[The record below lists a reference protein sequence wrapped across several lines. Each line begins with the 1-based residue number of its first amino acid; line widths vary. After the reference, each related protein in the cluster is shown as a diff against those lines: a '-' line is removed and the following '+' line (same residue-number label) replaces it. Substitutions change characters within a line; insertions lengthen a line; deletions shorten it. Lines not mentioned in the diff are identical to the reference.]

1 MKLIFT
7 ILILISFLK
16 LEAQKYTASWTGW
29 GHTSYTIQQGRD
41 SLSWST
47 IGSVTGSIAS
57 ANYSYT
63 IPAANYYYR
72 VKADKDTT
80 KALYLPETLN
90 IKNPPPGK
98 GKTKVQIQ
106 SLSVKVLPDMHFVIE
121 SPRSEQLEYNLYDIA
136 GRKLSHSLINVFY
149 GTNEFYDSKPIIQ
162 GIYYATFQGYFDF
175 IPVKIIR

>member
-1 MKLIFT
+1 MKLLLT
-7 ILILISFLK
+7 ILTLISTCQ
-16 LEAQKYTASWTGW
+16 AQKYTASWTGW
-29 GHTSYTIQQGRD
+29 GHLSYQVQQGRD

-47 IGSVTGSIAS
+47 IGNVTGSIAS

-80 KALYLPETLN
+80 KALYLPETLD
-90 IKNPPPGK
+90 IKNPPPAK

-106 SLSVKVLPDMHFVIE
+106 SLSVKVLPQMHFIIE

-136 GRKLSHSLINVFY
+136 GRKLSHSLINVFI
-149 GTNEFYDSKPIIQ
+149 GTNEFHDSRPIIQ
-162 GIYYATFQGYFDF
+162 GVYYATFQGYFDF